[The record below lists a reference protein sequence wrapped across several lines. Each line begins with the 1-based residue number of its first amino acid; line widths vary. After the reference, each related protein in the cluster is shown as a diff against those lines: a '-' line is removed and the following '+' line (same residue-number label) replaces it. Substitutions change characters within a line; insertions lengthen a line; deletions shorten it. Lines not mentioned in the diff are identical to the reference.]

1 MCLRWRAEEVGNNIW
16 SIKWCIAKK
25 IRPFLEVG
33 NASWSSQ
40 KEQVCWEDD
49 GSVFSLF
56 LSTSSD
62 VDQLDGLWPPS
73 WTKM

>member
-40 KEQVCWEDD
+40 KDLRVVCKKLKCGEMGIDK
-49 GSVFSLF
+49 
-56 LSTSSD
+56 T
-62 VDQLDGLWPPS
+62 VDS
-73 WTKM
+73 